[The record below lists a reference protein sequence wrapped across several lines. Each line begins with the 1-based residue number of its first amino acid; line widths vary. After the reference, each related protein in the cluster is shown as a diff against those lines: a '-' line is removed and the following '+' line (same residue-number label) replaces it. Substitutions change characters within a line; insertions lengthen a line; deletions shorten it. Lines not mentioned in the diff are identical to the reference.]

1 MDVNS
6 KVLYMHST
14 CCKLQII
21 LSIINICCL
30 NFRFD
35 DTTVTGTVVDSNR
48 AICVQPFMMAEGY
61 VRFEIATGVSKFN
74 WKGKFFVGK
83 CFQVIFKL

>member
-1 MDVNS
+1 MMYALDMLKITNCS
-6 KVLYMHST
+6 FDNKYFCMT
-14 CCKLQII
+14 
-21 LSIINICCL
+21 
-30 NFRFD
+30 FRFD
-35 DTTVTGTVVDSNR
+35 DATVTGTVVDSNR

-83 CFQVIFKL
+83 DCQVFFKL

>member
-1 MDVNS
+1 MYALN
-6 KVLYMHST
+6 M
-14 CCKLQII
+14 LQITN
-21 LSIINICCL
+21 SHFNNKYFCCL
-30 NFRFD
+30 TFRFD

-48 AICVQPFMMAEGY
+48 GICVQPFMMAEGY

-83 CFQVIFKL
+83 YCQVIFKV